1 MPSQLVNESSTDA
14 TVGNQIRPPTTTTGI
29 ATMRATAIR
38 SPFERRTARALR
50 RAPPVLALDATS
62 TAIAGP
68 TIRASTREDGLLL
81 LFDALDQAVDVV
93 GLVQELLQRR
103 DHDRRREV
111 GPRVAVHVLR
121 DVLRAG
127 DQRRGLLLQ
136 GRVVRLARP
145 LVRAD
150 DAVVDPEPRVG
161 RRLASEVREQRLR
174 ALLVLRLARHE
185 EAVDR
190 RLDRV
195 VAPLVV
201 DRRERE
207 EVEVLRGLRVGEL
220 DPDERPEDVHAGLL
234 VVEAG
239 PALLPRPAQEPGL
252 VLGNQLAPVVEDVLD
267 PCVVT
272 RLLAGHQPDV
282 EVVAVRPHVDVVE

>member
-38 SPFERRTARALR
+38 SPVERRTARALR

-103 DHDRRREV
+103 DHHRRREV

-121 DVLRAG
+121 DVLRAR
-127 DQRRGLLLQ
+127 DQLRRLLLQ
-136 GRVVRLARP
+136 HRVVRLARP
-145 LVRAD
+145 PVRAD
-150 DAVVDPEPRVG
+150 DAVVDREPRVG
-161 RRLASEVREQRLR
+161 GGLAAEIREQRLC
-174 ALLVLRLARHE
+174 ALLVLWLPRKQE
-185 EAVDR
+185 TVDR
-190 RLDRV
+190 RLDRIA
-195 VAPLVV
+195 APLRV
-201 DRRERE
+201 DLRERE
-207 EVEVLRGLRVGEL
+207 EVEVLGRPGVGEL
-220 DPDERPEDVHAGLL
+220 DRHERAEDVHPRLL
-234 VVEAG
+234 VGE
-239 PALLPRPAQEPGL
+239 
-252 VLGNQLAPVVEDVLD
+252 
-267 PCVVT
+267 
-272 RLLAGHQPDV
+272 
-282 EVVAVRPHVDVVE
+282 